1 MAAMRTFSLAIT
13 ALSLAAAT
21 ALAGA
26 APAPQASLN
35 ARLASCNPAVMRA
48 AADELLHDPK
58 TLHEPIILFQAAISL
73 RMADDQEQAAF
84 VYLAAR
90 LRVGRQLLFQQGDRV
105 QVLRVM
111 EMTAG
116 PLVFPDLYLDPALAR
131 RVVERVIEWDRNT
144 PDPFRDR
151 HPHSDDIQ
159 RQLAAIDQVLAGIP
173 AELQA
178 NRSGMSAAPQA
189 QAETQRMV
197 QLTRE
202 QECGPGRMDPVDL
215 EAAMAGIETQVHA
228 LVRTDALVLRRAGGD
243 PASVD
248 TSLGPSDVTGQAGRF
263 VIAVHPKAGRPFNAL
278 VDVQASVTPERTLG
292 AVRMSLTCIRER
304 ENAPVRKLDNEQ
316 CPGEKPR

>member
-13 ALSLAAAT
+13 ALSLAAA
-21 ALAGA
+21 AAFADA
-26 APAPQASLN
+26 APSAQASLE

-48 AADELLHDPK
+48 AADEVLHDPK
-58 TLHEPIILFQAAISL
+58 TLREPIVLFPAAISM
-73 RMADDQEQAAF
+73 RMAGDHEQAAF
-84 VYLAAR
+84 LYFAAR

-151 HPHSDDIQ
+151 PAHADDIQ

-178 NRSGMSAAPQA
+178 DRSGMNAAPQA
-189 QAETQRMV
+189 QAEARRMV
-197 QLTRE
+197 QLARE
-202 QECGPGRMDPVDL
+202 DRCGPGKMDPVDL
-215 EAAMAGIETQVHA
+215 EAAMAGIDTQVHA
-228 LVRTDALVLRRAGGD
+228 LVRTDPTVVRRAGGD
-243 PASVD
+243 LASVD
-248 TSLGPSDVTGQAGRF
+248 TLLGSSDVTGQPQRF
-263 VIAVHPKAGRPFNAL
+263 VIAVHPTAGRPFYAL
-278 VDVQASVTPERTLG
+278 VDVQASITPERTLG
-292 AVRMSLTCIRER
+292 AVRMSLACIREQ
-304 ENAPVRKLDNEQ
+304 EYAPERKLDNDQ